1 VKSIEQIIQDAYA
14 ANSYLTA
21 LVPSAKFITGTAKN
35 LELPYITLNREGS
48 APSVRS
54 NSKRI
59 DRVVMRMQFWGTHTL
74 GTTVRDM
81 LVGAFDNWGDE
92 SSNPRIVMMR
102 KANDLAIEEDDG
114 VWQFLIDFVVETQ
127 AR

>member
-14 ANSYLTA
+14 ANSYLTS
-21 LVPSAKFITGTAKN
+21 LVPSAKFVTGTAKS
-35 LELPYITLNREGS
+35 LELPYITLSREGS
-48 APSVRS
+48 TPSVRS
-54 NSKRI
+54 NSNRV
-59 DRVVMRMQFWGTHTL
+59 DRTVMRFQFWGSHSV

-81 LVGAFDNWGDE
+81 LIQAFDNWGDD
-92 SSNPRIVMMR
+92 SSNPRVVMMR

-114 VWQFLIDFVVETQ
+114 TWQFLIDFVVETQ